1 MEVLIPAFVIIAL
14 VMAGMAVGV
23 ILSNKPI
30 AGTCGGLG
38 NMRDEH
44 GMPMCECGPGREASV
59 PATTFQGRYSF
70 LRFPPSLFRSPQF
83 FCQRRFFCVSAVC
96 SAAIITVKQA
106 PI

>member
-44 GMPMCECGPGREASV
+44 GMPMCECGPAGRLLC
-59 PATTFQGRYSF
+59 R
-70 LRFPPSLFRSPQF
+70 RRRSKAGTH
-83 FCQRRFFCVSAVC
+83 S
-96 SAAIITVKQA
+96 
-106 PI
+106 